1 MKVVILAG
9 GKGTRLAE
17 ETVTRPKPMIE
28 IGEKPILWHIMKSY
42 SHHGFNDFVIC
53 LGYKGYLIKE
63 YFSNY
68 FLHNCDV
75 TFDMTTNQM
84 SVHQNVTEPWRV
96 TLIDTGPDTMTGGR
110 IRRVA
115 EYLGGETFMLTYGDG
130 VANVDLRAL
139 AELHKSHGK
148 QATVTA
154 VQPLGRF
161 GAMAVTEEGDVS
173 AFQEKP
179 VGDGSWVNGGFFV
192 LEPAVLEHLDADE
205 TVWEREPLEKIAANG
220 ELVAYRHEG
229 FWQPMDTLRDK
240 QYLEGL
246 WESGQAPWKVWE

>member
-17 ETVTRPKPMIE
+17 ETSTRPKPMIE
-28 IGEKPILWHIMKSY
+28 VGEKPVLWHIMKTY

-75 TFDMTTNQM
+75 TFDMRSNEM
-84 SVHQNVTEPWRV
+84 HVHQNVNEPWRI
-96 TLIDTGPDTMTGGR
+96 TLVDTGSETMTGGR
-110 IRRVA
+110 IKRVS
-115 EYLGGETFMLTYGDG
+115 EYLGDETFMLTYGDG
-130 VANVDLRAL
+130 VADVDVRKLVDFHR
-139 AELHKSHGK
+139 SHGK

-161 GAMAVTEEGDVS
+161 GAMGVTPEGGVS
-173 AFQEKP
+173 TFQEKP

-192 LEPAVLEHLDADE
+192 LEPAVLDYLPSDE
-205 TVWEREPLEKIAANG
+205 TVWEREPLEQLAAGG
-220 ELVAYRHEG
+220 ELVAYRHQG
-229 FWQPMDTLRDK
+229 FWHPMDTLRDK
-240 QYLEGL
+240 RYLEDQ